1 MLGVFLLGNFLLK
14 LPVSLSMAAGAI
26 AGALVGGEGIPLRH
40 LFEGTFVYMDTVL
53 IISMAM
59 IFMTVIQ
66 KSGALEALNAVI
78 VSRFHKVPAVMLIL
92 LMLIIMFPGMI
103 TGSSTAAVL
112 SAGAIVAPI
121 LLMMGIPAPQ
131 TGAILAVGAIMG
143 MAAPPVN
150 IPAMLIAGGVDMPY
164 IGFEGPL
171 AFMTF
176 PCAIFTVLFVGLR
189 YCRHLDYDKIKEGL
203 NLEVG
208 KQYGLKL
215 YIPILVVIVLMVGSR
230 ALPNVFP
237 SLGMPLIFFIGSVV
251 GLFTGKKFNAIQA
264 VSEAVETTVPVLGK
278 LMGVGMFIQVMT
290 LTGVRGY
297 IVVSCFGFGLIV
309 PLTLEFIRCTLK
321 EECRNLRLL
330 QQVQMLLLTANILGW
345 LLRGWAMFWL
355 LPLMHLTI
363 LASIPLTLRDLFA
376 AYKKTRSE
384 DVRDI
389 LVGFGALAVCAAAAL
404 VFFYGDHAGWQ
415 YAVFYCVGLLCFLL
429 QLGRIVLHRIRQASD
444 EQAQLEN
451 YKKLA
456 YADSLTGLFNY
467 TAFKYMK
474 SRWPERTDWTY
485 IVIDVNWLKQT
496 NDQYG
501 HRAGDEL
508 LCCAARCIRE
518 AFYRAE
524 DCFRIGGDEFAVIAA
539 ATDEEAV
546 KAAVETLRRLCA
558 EWDAKEEYP
567 VSIAVGYAMQAGRTM
582 TADELF
588 MEADAAMYRNKAEIK
603 KAVGGISR

>member
-309 PLTLEFIRCTLK
+309 LY
-321 EECRNLRLL
+321 
-330 QQVQMLLLTANILGW
+330 
-345 LLRGWAMFWL
+345 
-355 LPLMHLTI
+355 
-363 LASIPLTLRDLFA
+363 A
-376 AYKKTRSE
+376 AVCLVMPAFGAVSSYGAACWTPATRS
-384 DVRDI
+384 
-389 LVGFGALAVCAAAAL
+389 
-404 VFFYGDHAGWQ
+404 
-415 YAVFYCVGLLCFLL
+415 
-429 QLGRIVLHRIRQASD
+429 
-444 EQAQLEN
+444 
-451 YKKLA
+451 
-456 YADSLTGLFNY
+456 SLPPPCPSS
-467 TAFKYMK
+467 AP
-474 SRWPERTDWTY
+474 W
-485 IVIDVNWLKQT
+485 
-496 NDQYG
+496 
-501 HRAGDEL
+501 
-508 LCCAARCIRE
+508 
-518 AFYRAE
+518 
-524 DCFRIGGDEFAVIAA
+524 
-539 ATDEEAV
+539 AT
-546 KAAVETLRRLCA
+546 
-558 EWDAKEEYP
+558 
-567 VSIAVGYAMQAGRTM
+567 
-582 TADELF
+582 
-588 MEADAAMYRNKAEIK
+588 
-603 KAVGGISR
+603 

>member
-1 MLGVFLLGNFLLK
+1 MEFELVIFLVMLGVFLLGNFLLK

-112 SAGAIVAPI
+112 SAGAI
-121 LLMMGIPAPQ
+121 
-131 TGAILAVGAIMG
+131 LAVGSIMG

-309 PLTLEFIRCTLK
+309 LY
-321 EECRNLRLL
+321 
-330 QQVQMLLLTANILGW
+330 
-345 LLRGWAMFWL
+345 
-355 LPLMHLTI
+355 
-363 LASIPLTLRDLFA
+363 A
-376 AYKKTRSE
+376 A
-384 DVRDI
+384 VC
-389 LVGFGALAVCAAAAL
+389 LVMPAFGAVSSYGAASVL
-404 VFFYGDHAGWQ
+404 GVP
-415 YAVFYCVGLLCFLL
+415 FLL
-429 QLGRIVLHRIRQASD
+429 ALLD
-444 EQAQLEN
+444 
-451 YKKLA
+451 
-456 YADSLTGLFNY
+456 TG
-467 TAFKYMK
+467 
-474 SRWPERTDWTY
+474 
-485 IVIDVNWLKQT
+485 
-496 NDQYG
+496 DQ
-501 HRAGDEL
+501 
-508 LCCAARCIRE
+508 I
-518 AFYRAE
+518 
-524 DCFRIGGDEFAVIAA
+524 VIAA
-539 ATDEEAV
+539 ALSFICSMGDLMPPTALAGNY
-546 KAAVETLRRLCA
+546 AAQIVEQKYSRVLRHCAIPFIVCILYGLVTLL
-558 EWDAKEEYP
+558 
-567 VSIAVGYAMQAGRTM
+567 VSGNLSFLT
-582 TADELF
+582 
-588 MEADAAMYRNKAEIK
+588 
-603 KAVGGISR
+603 